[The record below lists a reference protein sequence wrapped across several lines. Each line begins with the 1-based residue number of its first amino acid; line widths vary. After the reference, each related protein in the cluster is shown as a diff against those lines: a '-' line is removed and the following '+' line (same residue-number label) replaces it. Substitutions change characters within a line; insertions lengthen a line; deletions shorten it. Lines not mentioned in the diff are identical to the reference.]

1 MEMFSNDILNYT
13 QQKKIDYFGNDSTN
27 DDKTTNSVKTALLII
42 RFLIYL
48 LITGVAVMLSIKCNK
63 DNKNMPM
70 KIVSILMALFFP
82 VLYTCYHIIY
92 HQFMKK
98 ECGSGG
104 SGGGSDT
111 SS

>member
-1 MEMFSNDILNYT
+1 MFSNDILNFT
-13 QQKKIDYFGNDSTN
+13 QQKKIDHFGSDST
-27 DDKTTNSVKTALLII
+27 DDKTINAITTAVLVV

-48 LITGVAVMLSIKCNK
+48 LITTVAVMLSVKCNK
-63 DNKNMPM
+63 GNSNMPM
-70 KIVSILMALFFP
+70 KILSILMALFFP

-92 HQFMKK
+92 HQFMNK
-98 ECGSGG
+98 ECG